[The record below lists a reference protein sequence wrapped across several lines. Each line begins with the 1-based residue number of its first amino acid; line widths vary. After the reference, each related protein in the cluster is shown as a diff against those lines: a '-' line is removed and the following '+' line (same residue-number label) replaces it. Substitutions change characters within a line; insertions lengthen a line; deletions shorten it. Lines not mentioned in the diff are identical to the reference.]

1 MIYFDNNA
9 TTKLSENA
17 LAKMLEVMQE
27 HSNPSSAHSLG
38 RKARILVEK
47 SRSKILDFLRTKKHK
62 LVFTCSGTEANNLI
76 LSNFAKEKVLISS
89 VEHPSIYSHCEE
101 VKNRRTTASSLR
113 EMSLRGAIGDAAISE
128 FLEESKIKHLT
139 KPPGIT
145 SHSLAMTCIVNVDT
159 NGRLNLAELR
169 EKLSSGNYK
178 LLSVIYANNETGV
191 LQNIKE
197 IAKIAHE
204 FGCMLHSD
212 LSQAIGKIP
221 CDLEDLGID
230 FATFSAHKFHGPI
243 GCGGLIYRS
252 DFHIKPQ
259 ILGGGQEMG
268 MRSGTEN
275 VPAIIGAAAALEEV
289 VFDDYVK
296 NLQDHLESEILKSA
310 PDAVIFGKEANRLPN
325 TSMISMP
332 NVDFN
337 IQVMQFD
344 LEDIAISS
352 GSACSSARIT
362 GSRILA
368 AMNIDERIA
377 KSAIRVS
384 LSRENNMQEI
394 ERFVEVW
401 RRLSLRGG

>member
-9 TTKLSENA
+9 TTKLSKNA
-17 LAKMLEVMQE
+17 FTKMLEVMQD

-47 SRSKILDFLRTKKHK
+47 SRSKILDFLGTKKHK
-62 LVFTCSGTEANNLI
+62 LVFTSSGTEANNLI
-76 LSNFAKEKVLISS
+76 LSNFAKEKILISS
-89 VEHPSIYSHCEE
+89 VEHPSI
-101 VKNRRTTASSLR
+101 NSLV
-113 EMSLRGAIGDAAISE
+113 
-128 FLEESKIKHLT
+128 T
-139 KPPGIT
+139 N
-145 SHSLAMTCIVNVDT
+145 CVNVDT
-159 NGRLNLAELR
+159 NGLLNLEELR
-169 EKLSSGNYK
+169 KKLSSENYK

-221 CDLEDLGID
+221 CDLEYLGID

-259 ILGGGQEMG
+259 IIGGGQEMG

-275 VPAIIGAAAALEEV
+275 ISAIVGASAALEDV
-289 VFDDYVK
+289 IFDDYVK
-296 NLQDHLESEILKSA
+296 NLRDHLESEILKAA
-310 PDAVIFGKEANRLPN
+310 PDAIIFGKEANRLPN

-368 AMNIDERIA
+368 AMNIEEKIA
-377 KSAIRVS
+377 KTAIRIS
-384 LSRENNMQEI
+384 LSRENNME
-394 ERFVEVW
+394 EVGRFVEVW
-401 RRLSLRGG
+401 RMIYGL